1 MPVDEPP
8 AAERE
13 DLHGGAVGRGRDPD
27 HVDRADRALVR
38 RLPLGQVAHR
48 VEPVAAAR
56 RLLEALRLGGR
67 LHLRLELPQDRLR
80 LAAEELDDSV
90 DDPAVVLLG
99 HVADARREAA
109 LDVEV
114 EARDPGVAARLRPLA
129 RPVREG
135 AVEDV
140 ERLAHLLRVG
150 VRAEV
155 DDAAPVPL
163 AREHDPRELVLD
175 GDGDVRVR
183 LVVAQPHVERRP
195 VAADQVLLQV
205 ERLRLGRGDDDL
217 DPLDPLDHLLEPD
230 PRVAGAE
237 VGTHAGT
244 ERLRL
249 ADVHDLVPRAA
260 EEVDAGLRGQGL
272 ELRLDALLAGLRGLC
287 GHARGA

>member
-1 MPVDEPP
+1 MPITSIVPIARLS
-8 AAERE
+8 AAWRSARWRTELSR
-13 DLHGGAVGRGRDPD
+13 LRQ
-27 HVDRADRALVR
+27 RAASSKRCAS
-38 RLPLGQVAHR
+38 
-48 VEPVAAAR
+48 AAAFIFASSCR
-56 RLLEALRLGGR
+56 RIG
-67 LHLRLELPQDRLR
+67 LR
-80 LAAEELDDSV
+80 LAAEELDDPV

-114 EARDPGVAARLRPLA
+114 EARNPGVAARLRPLA
-129 RPVREG
+129 GPVGEG
-135 AVEDV
+135 AVQDV

-175 GDGDVRVR
+175 GHGDVRVR
-183 LVVAQPHVERRP
+183 LVVAQADVERRP
-195 VAADQVLLQV
+195 VPADQVLLQV

-217 DPLDPLDHLLEPD
+217 DPLHPLDHLLEPEA
-230 PRVAGAE
+230 RVAGAE
-237 VGTHAGT
+237 VRADARAQ
-244 ERLRL
+244 RLRL

-260 EEVDAGLRGQGL
+260 EEVDAGLRGQRL
-272 ELRLDALLAGLRGLC
+272 ELRLDALLAGLIDRF